1 MELRHLRY
9 FVAVAE
15 ELHFLRAAQR
25 LHIEQ
30 SPLSRAIKELETN
43 LGVRLFERTTRSTR
57 LTRAGEVYLEESRRV
72 FSALA
77 QASASARG
85 AATGHKG
92 RLCIGFAEGVAHPR
106 LSDLLARY
114 RAQAGEVDL
123 KLMQMPLEQQVKAL
137 HAGSLDAGF
146 AFAPVNRNGIRA
158 DPVWVDPVAVILPSR
173 HPLAAK
179 SQIQLT
185 EIAGEPLVLCGGE
198 AGMDRNMELE
208 AALLAAHAPPNVVD
222 YAENHQ
228 VQLTLVGAGYGLG
241 FVLATQA
248 ETIQRPDIVVRQITS
263 PPPLV
268 KTFLIY
274 RGDESSGLVSCFLKW
289 ARSIS

>member
-30 SPLSRAIKELETN
+30 SPLSRAIKELETD
-43 LGVRLFERTTRSTR
+43 LGVMLFERTTRSTQ
-57 LTRAGEVYLEESRRV
+57 LTRPGEVFLEEARRV
-72 FSALA
+72 LSAFA
-77 QASASARG
+77 QARTSARE
-85 AATGHKG
+85 AATGRKG
-92 RLCIGFAEGVAHPR
+92 RLRIGFAEGIAHPR
-106 LSDLLARY
+106 LSHLLAGY

-123 KLMQMPLEQQVKAL
+123 KIVQLPLEQQVKAL

-146 AFAPVNRNGIRA
+146 AFAPVRSNGIQA
-158 DPVWVDPVAVILPSR
+158 DPVWVDQVVAILPSR
-173 HPLAAK
+173 HPLAAR
-179 SQIQLT
+179 SQIQLAD
-185 EIAGEPLVLCGGE
+185 IAAETLVLCGGE

-208 AALLAAHAPPNVVD
+208 AALLAAEALPNVVD
-222 YAENHQ
+222 YVENYQ

-241 FVLATQA
+241 LVLATQA
-248 ETIQRPDIVVRQITS
+248 DTIQRQDIVVCQLAS

-274 RGDESSGLVSCFLKW
+274 RGGESSGLVACFLER